1 MDERV
6 ILPRTEYDRLLQRI
20 SELEK
25 ALLRTQG
32 ELNELKQK
40 PFKPVRPKKPKNKDK
55 EGKDKEKKKTTPK
68 KGGRKAGHKG
78 AGREN
83 PERIDRTVV
92 VEVEKSCP
100 TCGCAFNGIVNR
112 ERVVIDIEPV
122 RPTVN
127 TCYVIQRG
135 WCPNCRVYHSAPVK
149 EALPA
154 HRFGFN
160 LMLFVVYQK
169 VGLGLSYGKIK
180 KELALYFG
188 LTISRGQLSNIVRE
202 VNQLFGG
209 AYGDLLRLM
218 RQQAAL
224 HIDETGW
231 KVDGVNHWLWVFVN
245 DVVALFVMSKS
256 RGSKVPKAV
265 LGTEF
270 DGTIITDFFSA
281 YSPLEVEKAK
291 CWAHLLRESHKIATP
306 PNGVPPPDPNSEV
319 VRFHTEL
326 HQLYLKMGLSLQQ
339 VEADETTRTFLHSE
353 MRTALS
359 AFANTD
365 WVDPD
370 CKRLAKRIRKHLDE
384 LLVWLTTPDVTPDNN
399 AAERAL
405 RPAVVT
411 RKTSFGSRSKWG
423 AQAFAR
429 LLSVIL
435 SWEKQSVDF
444 FAEGKTILASA
455 ACS

>member
-1 MDERV
+1 MV
-6 ILPRTEYDRLLQRI
+6 ILPRTEYDRLLQQI
-20 SELEK
+20 SELQN

-40 PFKPVRPKKPKNKDK
+40 PFKPVRPKKPKNKEK
-55 EGKDKEKKKTTPK
+55 ESGEEQDNAQNKKEETTPK
-68 KGGRKAGHKG
+68 KRGRKEGHEG
-78 AGREN
+78 AGRKN
-83 PERIDRTVV
+83 PDRIDRTVV
-92 VEVEKSCP
+92 VEVGESCP
-100 TCGCAFNGIVNR
+100 TCGGAFTGNVER

-135 WCPNCRVYHSAPVK
+135 WCPNCRVYHSSPVQ

-180 KELALYFG
+180 KELSLYFG
-188 LTISRGQLSNIVRE
+188 LTISRGQLCNIVRE
-202 VNQLFGG
+202 VNRLFGS
-209 AYGDLLRLM
+209 AYGELVRLM

-256 RGSKVPKAV
+256 RGSKVPKAI

-281 YSPLEVEKAK
+281 YSPLDVEKAK
-291 CWAHLLRESHKIATP
+291 CWAHLLRESHAIA
-306 PNGVPPPDPNSEV
+306 NSRPPPEPNSEV

-326 HQLYLKMGLSLQQ
+326 HQLYLKMGLALQQ
-339 VEADETTRTFLHSE
+339 AESDETIRVTLHSE

-359 AFANTD
+359 TFAERD

-370 CKRLAKRIRKHLDE
+370 CQRLAKRIRKYLDD
-384 LLVWLTTPDVTPDNN
+384 LLVWLTRADVTPDNN

-429 LLSVIL
+429 LLSLIL

-444 FAEGKTILASA
+444 FTEGKSILTSA